1 MANLQVKNLP
11 QELHDALRARA
22 AREGR
27 SISDLVSMMLR
38 REMALPA
45 MADWLEELDDTVRL
59 DPAGAAV
66 DVPELLDEV
75 RGEPP
80 R

>member
-11 QELHDALRARA
+11 DELHDALRARA
-22 AREGR
+22 EREGR
-27 SISDLVSMMLR
+27 SLSDLVSTLLR

-45 MADWLEELDDTVRL
+45 MTDWLAANEDTVRGH
-59 DPAGAAV
+59 PAQGAV
-66 DVPELLDEV
+66 DVPALLDGV

-80 R
+80 P

>member
-11 QELHDALRARA
+11 DELHDALRARA
-22 AREGR
+22 EREGR
-27 SISDLVSMMLR
+27 SLSDLVSTLLR

-45 MADWLEELDDTVRL
+45 MADWLAENDDTVREH
-59 DPAGAAV
+59 PAQGVV
-66 DVPELLDEV
+66 DVPALLDEV